1 MKRHKAIVV
10 LNLLLAGKEIEL
22 KGYKVQYQEIG
33 DHYQICIN
41 YKDCIGTY
49 LLPFDMSV
57 NEFIRVCEA
66 IPEERNNM
74 KKKHK
79 KQCPFIN
86 HCMGPQRFLCKD
98 CKGTRKVK

>member
-1 MKRHKAIVV
+1 MKRKNAHKAIVV

-41 YKDCIGTY
+41 SKDRIGTY

-57 NEFIRVCEA
+57 NEFIRTCEA
-66 IPEERNNM
+66 IPEDKLFLMSTNKVLNDMADEKS
-74 KKKHK
+74 KKGV
-79 KQCPFIN
+79 I
-86 HCMGPQRFLCKD
+86 
-98 CKGTRKVK
+98 

>member
-57 NEFIRVCEA
+57 NEFIRACEA
-66 IPEERNNM
+66 IPEDKLFLMSTNKVLNDMADEKA
-74 KKKHK
+74 KKGV
-79 KQCPFIN
+79 I
-86 HCMGPQRFLCKD
+86 
-98 CKGTRKVK
+98 

>member
-41 YKDCIGTY
+41 SKDHIGTY

-66 IPEERNNM
+66 IPEDKLFLMSTNKVLNDMADEKS
-74 KKKHK
+74 KKGV
-79 KQCPFIN
+79 I
-86 HCMGPQRFLCKD
+86 
-98 CKGTRKVK
+98 